1 MIRVFLDRIYLFSGY
16 LAGLFLIA
24 IFVLMML
31 LSAGRPLGINIPAG
45 DDFISWCMAATA
57 FLGLAHTFKHG
68 EMIRVGLLIDR
79 LNDNVRHYVEIAAL
93 LVGVGFIG
101 FFAWHASV
109 MTWQS
114 WKFSD
119 ISQGVIAV
127 PLWIPQLGYSGGLVI
142 FSSLLWMNWSM
153 SCAASRRATN
163 CRSRRAPRRSSNA
176 PCRAGSDMELLSIAA
191 ILLGFLALLLGAGVW
206 IGVALMAT
214 GWAGMQFAGG
224 AIPAGSVLATTVWG
238 NSASWSLA
246 ALPLFIWM
254 GEILFRTRLSE
265 EMFRGFAPWLN
276 WLPGRLMH
284 VNVLACGVF
293 GSVSGSSAA
302 TCATVAKI
310 ALPELKKRGYDENLS
325 LGSLAGA
332 GTLGIL
338 IPPSITMVVYAVQ
351 ANVSIIQVFL
361 AGFLPGLL
369 VMTLYS
375 GYIAIW
381 SLANPTRTPPA
392 DPPMSLRR
400 RIAELLNLIPCL
412 LLIVFVF
419 LSLLMGWATATEC
432 AAWGVLGSLAI
443 AWWQGALTWESFW
456 ASVMGATRVNCMILL
471 ILAGA
476 SYMGTSMAYTGIP
489 LALANW
495 VNGLQLSPYA
505 LIAAL
510 TVMYIVLGTALDGIS
525 MIVLTTA
532 IVIPMVKQAGFDLI
546 WFGIFLVLVVE
557 MAEVSP
563 PVGFNLFVLQTMSGK
578 DSNTVAKAALPFFF
592 LLVLAVAIITVFP
605 AIVMLLPRIAFP
617 G

>member
-1 MIRVFLDRIYLFSGY
+1 
-16 LAGLFLIA
+16 
-24 IFVLMML
+24 
-31 LSAGRPLGINIPAG
+31 
-45 DDFISWCMAATA
+45 
-57 FLGLAHTFKHG
+57 
-68 EMIRVGLLIDR
+68 
-79 LNDNVRHYVEIAAL
+79 
-93 LVGVGFIG
+93 
-101 FFAWHASV
+101 
-109 MTWQS
+109 
-114 WKFSD
+114 
-119 ISQGVIAV
+119 
-127 PLWIPQLGYSGGLVI
+127 
-142 FSSLLWMNWSM
+142 
-153 SCAASRRATN
+153 
-163 CRSRRAPRRSSNA
+163 
-176 PCRAGSDMELLSIAA
+176 MELLTAAA
-191 ILLGFLALLLGAGVW
+191 ILFGFLVVLLTFGVW
-206 IGVALMAT
+206 IGIALLAT

-224 AIPAGSVLATTVWG
+224 GIPAGSVLATTIWG

-265 EMFRGFAPWLN
+265 EMFRGFSPWLN

-310 ALPELKKRGYDENLS
+310 ALPELKKRGYDEKLA

-369 VMTLYS
+369 VMALYS
-375 GYIAIW
+375 GYIAVW
-381 SLANPTRTPPA
+381 SILNPHRTPPA
-392 DPPMSLRR
+392 DPPMPFRDKLRES
-400 RIAELLNLIPCL
+400 ANLVPVL
-412 LLIVFVF
+412 LLIAFVF

-443 AWWQGALTWESFW
+443 AWWQRSLSWESFW

-489 LALANW
+489 QALAAW
-495 VNGLQLSPYA
+495 VESLQLSPYS

-510 TVMYIVLGTALDGIS
+510 TVMYILLGTALDGHFHDR
-525 MIVLTTA
+525 A
-532 IVIPMVKQAGFDLI
+532 DHGDRDPDDQAG
-546 WFGIFLVLVVE
+546 GARPGLVWHIPCTGGGDGGGFAAGRLQPVRAADDERTGFEFRGARGAAVLLS
-557 MAEVSP
+557 ARACGCPDHGVS
-563 PVGFNLFVLQTMSGK
+563 
-578 DSNTVAKAALPFFF
+578 
-592 LLVLAVAIITVFP
+592 
-605 AIVMLLPRIAFP
+605 
-617 G
+617 